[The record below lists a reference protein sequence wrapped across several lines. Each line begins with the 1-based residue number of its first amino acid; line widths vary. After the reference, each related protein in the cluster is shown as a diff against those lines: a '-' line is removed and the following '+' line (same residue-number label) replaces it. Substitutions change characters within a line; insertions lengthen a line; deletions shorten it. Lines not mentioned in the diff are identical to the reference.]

1 MKTKERLMNNVQT
14 AIQAIHS
21 VTTNDELNQIIEAI
35 KLKRQYL
42 SKQAV
47 RSFRVGDKI
56 QFTSRGGVPVGG
68 TVKKVNI
75 KYVVCDTPLGQY
87 RVPATML
94 EKV

>member
-1 MKTKERLMNNVQT
+1 MNNVQQ
-14 AIQAIHS
+14 AITAIHS
-21 VTTNDELNQIIEAI
+21 IQTNDELNQIIEAV

-47 RSFRVGDKI
+47 KSFRVGDKI
-56 QFTSRGGVPVGG
+56 QFTNKGGIPVGG

-75 KYVVCDTPLGQY
+75 KYVVCDTAIGTY

>member
-1 MKTKERLMNNVQT
+1 MNNVQQV
-14 AIQAIHS
+14 ISAIHS
-21 VTTNDELNQIIEAI
+21 VQTNDELNQIIEAV

-47 RSFRVGDKI
+47 KSFRVGDKI

-68 TVKKVNI
+68 TVHKVNI
-75 KYVVCDTPLGQY
+75 KYVVCDTPVGRY
-87 RVPATML
+87 KVPATML

>member
-1 MKTKERLMNNVQT
+1 MNNVQQ
-14 AIQAIHS
+14 AITAIHS
-21 VTTNDELNQIIEAI
+21 IQTNDELNQIIEAV

-47 RSFRVGDKI
+47 RSFRVGDKV

-75 KYVVCDTPLGQY
+75 KYVICDTPVGQY
-87 RVPATML
+87 KVPATML

>member
-1 MKTKERLMNNVQT
+1 MNSVRQ
-14 AIQAIHS
+14 AITAIHS
-21 VTTNDELNQIIEAI
+21 LETNDELNQVIEAV

-42 SKQAV
+42 ARQAV
-47 RSFRVGDKI
+47 RSFIVGDKV

-68 TVKKVNI
+68 TVKKVNR
-75 KYVVCDTPLGQY
+75 KYIIVDTALGGY

>member
-1 MKTKERLMNNVQT
+1 MNNIQT

-21 VTTNDELNQIIEAI
+21 VTTNDELNQIVDAV

-47 RSFRVGDKI
+47 RKFRVGDKI
-56 QFTSRGGVPVGG
+56 QFTSRSGVPVGG